1 MTHRPRPCRAS
12 IAVLAAGVL
21 ALAWATPGAASPAA
35 AATAERVVPPDGLAL
50 TVTRAENRAV
60 VYTNKRS
67 AFYYTQTHRNDHP
80 EHAHFRGYNIAG
92 RRVFNDYTLSIDGR
106 PLDPSQATAVTVQPD
121 VMLRRHPGGL
131 IESLRLF
138 DGRDVVQIE
147 LQGATGDVRL
157 ALAGDQLTR
166 LETADGIDFYRSHEP
181 GSAQAPDFVA
191 VGRAADRFYV
201 AVDESRAAAQAL
213 LVEALRSGLAWQA
226 ERRAR
231 LQGLV
236 SGRHYFSTD
245 DPDLTAAL
253 RWLHLTTDALITR
266 QRGDGVYAGLPWFN
280 EYWGRDS
287 FISLPGATLVTGHF
301 EQARAILVSFAQ
313 FQDLDP
319 KSRFYG
325 RLPNIVKPGSID
337 YHTTDGTPRWVIALR
352 EYVRYSGDTGIVRE
366 LFPNVRASIEGALQN
381 WTDTS
386 GYLVHADN
394 ETWMDARREP
404 DKASYSPR
412 STRANDIQALWHEQL
427 RAGAGFARLLGDTA
441 TAARWE
447 EVARRISDSFVRD
460 FARTDA
466 AVIADYL
473 DAQGVGSPQLRPNAL
488 FALSML
494 DDEDLVARV
503 LRRSWETLVYP
514 WGVTTL
520 DPRDPGFHPYHLAPG
535 LYHKDAAYHNG
546 AVWPWLN
553 GIAMQRMLEL
563 DQVEPAWQLFQHM
576 NTLALTRGVVG
587 GLPENLDA
595 YPHPGESQPR
605 LTGTFLQ
612 GWSNAE
618 QLRIW
623 HQGFLG
629 LQPDMERGQ
638 VRLAPRLP
646 EALGQVDVTAR
657 VGTGWLHLRYDRD
670 DGQRRH
676 RWTLDGVAARL
687 ALDLPGHAITT
698 LDAQAGE
705 TLQVTT
711 LPEGLDVRLL
721 APDGKTRK
729 SLVVPL
735 DPVRQA
741 RQVRLDSVLHGVT
754 FARPGIAATHPVM
767 QPPHS
772 PPATPPAG
780 SVVAPPVETPVSP
793 TRRH

>member
-1 MTHRPRPCRAS
+1 MTHRPRLRRTAS
-12 IAVLAAGVL
+12 VALAACAL
-21 ALAWATPGAASPAA
+21 ALSVATPVPAASSTH
-35 AATAERVVPPDGLAL
+35 ATRVIAPEQLAL
-50 TVTRAENRAV
+50 PVSREANRAV
-60 VYTNKRS
+60 VFSNKRS

-80 EHAHFRGYNIAG
+80 EHAYFRGFNIAG

-106 PLDPSQATAVTVQPD
+106 PLDPSLATAVTVQPD
-121 VMLRRHPGGL
+121 VLLRRHPGGL
-131 IESLRLF
+131 VESLRLF
-138 DGRDVVQIE
+138 DGRDLVQIE

-157 ALAGDQLTR
+157 TLAGDQLTR
-166 LETADGIDFYRSHEP
+166 LETVDGIDFYRSQAP
-181 GSAQAPDFVA
+181 GGAQAADFVA
-191 VGRAADRFYV
+191 VGQAGHRFYV
-201 AVDESRAAAQAL
+201 AVAAAPAAAQDL
-213 LVEALRSGLAWQA
+213 LAAALRSGPAWQA

-231 LQGLV
+231 LQGLI

-245 DPDLTAAL
+245 DPVLTAAL

-266 QRGDGVYAGLPWFN
+266 QRGDGIYAGLPWFN

-319 KSRFYG
+319 GSRFYG

-337 YHTTDGTPRWVIALR
+337 YHTTDGTPRWVIALG
-352 EYVRYSGDTGIVRE
+352 EYVRYSGDVRLVRE
-366 LFPNVRASIEGALQN
+366 LFPGVRASIEGALRN
-381 WTDTS
+381 WTDGS

-404 DKASYSPR
+404 DKVSYSPR

-427 RAGAGFARLLGDTA
+427 RTGAGFARLLGDTE

-447 EVARRISDSFVRD
+447 EVARRVGDGFVRD
-460 FARTDA
+460 FVRTDA
-466 AVIADYL
+466 AVIADHL
-473 DAQGVGSPQLRPNAL
+473 DAGGVANLQLRPNAL
-488 FALSML
+488 FALSLL

-503 LRRSWETLVYP
+503 LRRTWETLVYP

-535 LYHKDAAYHNG
+535 VYHKDAAYHNG

-563 DQVEPAWQLFQHM
+563 GQVEPAWQLFQRM
-576 NTLALTRGVVG
+576 NTLVMTRGVVG

-623 HQGFLG
+623 YQGFLG
-629 LQPDMERGQ
+629 LQPDMEHGL

-646 EALGQVDVTAR
+646 ETLAQVEVTAR
-657 VGTGWLHLRYDRD
+657 MGSGWLQLRYDRH
-670 DGQRRH
+670 DGRRRY

-687 ALDLPGHAITT
+687 VLDLPDHAITT
-698 LDAQAGE
+698 LELRAGE
-705 TLQVTT
+705 TVQVTA
-711 LPEGLDVRLL
+711 LPQGLDVRLL
-721 APDGKTRK
+721 APDGRARQT
-729 SLVVPL
+729 LVVPL
-735 DPVRQA
+735 DVERQA
-741 RQVRLDSVLHGVT
+741 RQARLDNALRGAT
-754 FARPGIAATHPVM
+754 FAQPGVAASHPVM
-767 QPPHS
+767 QPTLPT
-772 PPATPPAG
+772 PDPPPAG

-793 TRRH
+793 AGRPK